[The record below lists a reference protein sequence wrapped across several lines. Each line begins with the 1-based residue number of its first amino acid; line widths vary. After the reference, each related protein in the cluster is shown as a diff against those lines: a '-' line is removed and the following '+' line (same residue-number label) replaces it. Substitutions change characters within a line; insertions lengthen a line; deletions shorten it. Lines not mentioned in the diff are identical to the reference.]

1 MPGNLRLAFD
11 FDDKEHTV
19 MLTVAEDDCDPA
31 YKVLQEGTQIL
42 SMEEDG
48 RDWVLQSMDLPQ
60 ILEVIPV
67 FLAKARTKWETE
79 PRYAKYAKP
88 RAPRATKKGEK
99 QEPVASSA
107 EEAASPAEP
116 VAPPA
121 EEATPPAEGEAP
133 VDSGE
138 LPLLGQASESGDWP
152 GGYEGEAPAE
162 EPTAESPD
170 PVGVAQAVEASAEA
184 PPAPQAS
191 EEPAAEVPA
200 PSPSSNGSGKWVY
213 KVYHREGEIMLLSG
227 GHPPEDAEDDSW
239 TCSTYSSTHDAL
251 RDLGVTQEEI
261 DKHKYWHR
269 WDRLPFSHQRRI
281 EKVAI

>member
-1 MPGNLRLAFD
+1 MPGNLKVAFD
-11 FDDKEHTV
+11 FDDKEGTV
-19 MLTVAEDDCDPA
+19 MVTVAEDECDPA
-31 YKVLQEGTQIL
+31 YKVLQKGTQIL
-42 SMEEDG
+42 SLEEDG

-79 PRYAKYAKP
+79 PRYMKYAKP
-88 RAPRATKKGEK
+88 RAPRAKKGEATN
-99 QEPVASSA
+99 P
-107 EEAASPAEP
+107 
-116 VAPPA
+116 PPA
-121 EEATPPAEGEAP
+121 EEAAAQST
-133 VDSGE
+133 GE
-138 LPLLGQASESGDWP
+138 LPLLAQPSESGD
-152 GGYEGEAPAE
+152 EA
-162 EPTAESPD
+162 TAESPD
-170 PVGVAQAVEASAEA
+170 PEGVAQAVEASAEA

-191 EEPAAEVPA
+191 EEPAPA
-200 PSPSSNGSGKWVY
+200 PSPSSNGSAKWVY
-213 KVYHREGEIMLLSG
+213 KVYRREGEIMLLSG